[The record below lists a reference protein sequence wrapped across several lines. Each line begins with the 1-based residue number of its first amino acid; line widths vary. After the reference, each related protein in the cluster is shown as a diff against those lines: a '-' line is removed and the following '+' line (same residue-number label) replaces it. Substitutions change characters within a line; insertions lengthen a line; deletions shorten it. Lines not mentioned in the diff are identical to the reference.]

1 MKLPFISKHIT
12 LQTAIVGPPEQT
24 KHNEQRNKQI
34 LCMNPNWVTP
44 PSFTLVAYIIL
55 LEIGPVCI

>member
-34 LCMNPNWVTP
+34 LCMNPN
-44 PSFTLVAYIIL
+44 
-55 LEIGPVCI
+55 